1 MEKKYRFALKSLGF
15 LPLFLSQISPRSTIC
30 MSHWPCTKPPGLNLN
45 LTRDPWLAETVTV
58 AKITAARLTGG
69 SRAPA
74 GWLVTSRRL
83 RRSCWCA
90 GRHRRWSEL
99 PWPRTQAAE
108 VIGGSCSGQTTVV
121 GFNQS
126 ARGAPLGDVEAMC
139 TRNWEM
145 VQRVTRST
153 SFGGVTNS
161 GERNCT
167 IPVGLVLSSSSS
179 KLHNLLGK
187 LSEGSDRAEVGG
199 KGFGHGG
206 CPRAALAGRGEVT
219 GATGELEK
227 VRRSA
232 EEATGKMAE
241 GARGGARAGMLCRV
255 PECLPTLN
263 TWWFTSASVQRPVW
277 SP

>member
-1 MEKKYRFALKSLGF
+1 
-15 LPLFLSQISPRSTIC
+15 
-30 MSHWPCTKPPGLNLN
+30 
-45 LTRDPWLAETVTV
+45 
-58 AKITAARLTGG
+58 
-69 SRAPA
+69 
-74 GWLVTSRRL
+74 
-83 RRSCWCA
+83 
-90 GRHRRWSEL
+90 
-99 PWPRTQAAE
+99 
-108 VIGGSCSGQTTVV
+108 
-121 GFNQS
+121 
-126 ARGAPLGDVEAMC
+126 
-139 TRNWEM
+139 M

-232 EEATGKMAE
+232 EEATGKMAVHE
-241 GARGGARAGMLCRV
+241 GGLYSHSRARHRRGHGGGRGRARGCTCGHALSRSRV
-255 PECLPTLN
+255 SAHVEHVVVYFCQCSTACLVAL
-263 TWWFTSASVQRPVW
+263 A
-277 SP
+277 